1 MKPERISKVLDPQSA
16 RLAWWSSPPGRALIA
31 AESLLLAE
39 ALDDVFGW
47 ELLQIGAWGSGRELL
62 SAARTGRQAIIAAPG
77 VASDADIIGR
87 PTHLP
92 VLGDSIDAVLLP
104 HTLEFAPDPYAIV
117 READRVLVGEGQLLV
132 LGFRPWSLWGLRAR
146 WSRNGFPPGMR
157 RVLSERLVR
166 EWLVLLGY
174 EVVFGQHYLFRSPW
188 SGGGGGRGGG
198 GPPRGPRRP
207 PPPPPPRGEGE
218 GATPGVTH
226 QPAARGRRVDA
237 RRALRRGCAEP
248 AAAPG
253 THAPAARERVSTE
266 GAQADLHPD
275 AHPAEIPRAS
285 GRARRPR
292 QADHPLPPV
301 SDP

>member
-1 MKPERISKVLDPQSA
+1 MKPERNSKVLDPHAA
-16 RLAWWSSPPGRALIA
+16 RLAWWSSPLGGALIA

-62 SAARTGRQAIIAAPG
+62 SAARTRRQAIIAAPG
-77 VASDADIIGR
+77 LSSDADIIGR

-132 LGFRPWSLWGLRAR
+132 LGFRPWSLWGVRAR

-174 EVVFGQHYLFRSPW
+174 EVVLGQHYLFRSPW
-188 SGGGGGRGGG
+188 SGGL
-198 GPPRGPRRP
+198 
-207 PPPPPPRGEGE
+207 
-218 GATPGVTH
+218 GV
-226 QPAARGRRVDA
+226 GDA
-237 RRALRRGCAEP
+237 PSRLLRRGL
-248 AAAPG
+248 
-253 THAPAARERVSTE
+253 T
-266 GAQADLHPD
+266 
-275 AHPAEIPRAS
+275 
-285 GRARRPR
+285 
-292 QADHPLPPV
+292 HPLPASAYLLKARKRIYTLTPIRPRFRERPAV
-301 SDP
+301 LGGLVKPTTRSLP